1 MAKRVKKQKARSQ
14 KPKGRRKKRSSQD
27 SSSGGGTMMGFRS
40 GFKGMTGGGKGKKS
54 SESGFNKSLNIAL
67 WIGVAVLGGFVMATQ
82 CGGG

>member
-1 MAKRVKKQKARSQ
+1 MAKRKNKQKARSQ

-40 GFKGMTGGGKGKKS
+40 GLKSIGGAKGKQS
-54 SESGFNKSLNIAL
+54 ARSGASQIINIAL
-67 WIGVAVLGGFVMATQ
+67 WIGVFALGSFVMATR